1 MRKGSIQVDQLK
13 RDVAEM
19 TIRVLALPSNAT
31 HDHGALAEVERM
43 ANQVL
48 REVGALRSRETSA
61 GERSGAWRIFKTT
74 A

>member
-1 MRKGSIQVDQLK
+1 VDQLK

-31 HDHGALAEVERM
+31 HDHNWPEPD
-43 ANQVL
+43 
-48 REVGALRSRETSA
+48 S
-61 GERSGAWRIFKTT
+61 GEDCSIVST